1 MITHRINME
10 MVGLIKHLVQ
20 SSALVSQRLEFRRPE
35 FFSRERCGSEGEVR
49 HIVER
54 RAITEKQ
61 DIS

>member
-1 MITHRINME
+1 ME